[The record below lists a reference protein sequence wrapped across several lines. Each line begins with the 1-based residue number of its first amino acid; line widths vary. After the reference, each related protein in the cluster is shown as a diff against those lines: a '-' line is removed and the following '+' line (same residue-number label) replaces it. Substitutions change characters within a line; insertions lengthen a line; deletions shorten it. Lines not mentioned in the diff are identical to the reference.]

1 MIKDN
6 DNESN
11 FPFLGVPVEKE
22 STDPARD
29 ADTKLS
35 EAYEGNA
42 QKVAD
47 ENPSVTNSLE
57 EVGLG
62 PDVDASYQDGIDNVS
77 GDDTSPMKA
86 HLDRLDSLLEDESSG
101 ETPEADNLDDL
112 TPI

>member
-29 ADTKLS
+29 ADTELS
-35 EAYEGNA
+35 EAYEGSA

-62 PDVDASYQDGIDNVS
+62 PDVDASYQDGIDS
-77 GDDTSPMKA
+77 ETGDDTPPMKA
-86 HLDRLDSLLEDESSG
+86 HLDRLASLLEDDPSDKAS
-101 ETPEADNLDDL
+101 DVDDLDDL
-112 TPI
+112 TPV